1 MESKEDISD
10 SDSGIMLHSGQDSP
24 VSLLKDLTQAV
35 RKQQQELAAR
45 LEACLVELRKLCLRE
60 AELTGILPQEYPLK
74 QGDRPPM
81 VRRRIGTAFKL
92 DEKTVISRG
101 VDPLSTLERDLAL
114 QLQIAAA
121 THRLYR
127 EENISKHIKKRR
139 KNMVLKEEK
148 KLKELENAL
157 NECRL
162 RATQEPRPSPMAL
175 GELSSSDDSSLSDAV
190 LLEEEETQ
198 APNHHAAQQLM
209 VPVQPGTPHSSPA
222 LPARSAPL
230 QQREGLPPTQGEV
243 LELERSPI
251 QNSPWKETSLDRLY
265 EKPKKHAAEPC
276 SLPSAAGT
284 PMPAPARSPAAQ
296 RTPEMPP
303 YHFVPIRTLALWRQ
317 AGSSGPPTPEM
328 QARRGQ
334 SQSMRYCPA
343 TGSLSQLGG
352 TGLRWGRRGRAAVWP
367 SSSDTE
373 RGEQASS
380 PTSVTAL
387 LSDLRLDVSRDRAEP
402 RGRSVLPRRRPTYY
416 TVTVPVPDYCFPS
429 SKPGR
434 ASRSIY
440 HSGSEDSSSDVS
452 STPCTPSAG
461 SGSPDAF
468 RRPMPPPSAEPPSP
482 EFRGP
487 RSVGPGAAYYY
498 QSPHRRLLPPGYFP
512 AVEHVAGREFCRGY
526 PLLRAGSPAPFPS
539 EQDVV
544 QLHGQRLAP
553 APSRLLRTPSL
564 KDYAPGSGRALA
576 KSAVSEELKSW
587 HERAKLRTL
596 RPHSLD
602 RQGAFRARSTP
613 GRELHASRSAGQQP
627 QARTGTWHGVCQI
640 HVLKQSPEGAPVQ
653 VYVPENGEVIT
664 QV

>member
-92 DEKTVISRG
+92 DEKTIISRG

-148 KLKELENAL
+148 KLQELENAL

-276 SLPSAAGT
+276 SLPSSAAGT

-296 RTPEMPP
+296 RTPEMLP

-334 SQSMRYCPA
+334 SQSMR
-343 TGSLSQLGG
+343 
-352 TGLRWGRRGRAAVWP
+352 
-367 SSSDTE
+367 
-373 RGEQASS
+373 
-380 PTSVTAL
+380 
-387 LSDLRLDVSRDRAEP
+387 LDVSRDRAEP

-416 TVTVPVPDYCFPS
+416 TVTVPIPVPDYCFPS

-461 SGSPDAF
+461 CGSPDAF

-487 RSVGPGAAYYY
+487 RSVGPEAAYYY
-498 QSPHRRLLPPGYFP
+498 QSPHKRLLPPGYFP

-526 PLLRAGSPAPFPS
+526 PLLRAGSPALFPY
-539 EQDVV
+539 EQDMV
-544 QLHGQRLAP
+544 QLHCQRLAP

-576 KSAVSEELKSW
+576 KLAVSEELKSW
-587 HERAKLRTL
+587 HERTKLRTL

-602 RQGAFRARSTP
+602 RQGAFRVRNTP
-613 GRELHASRSAGQQP
+613 GRELYASRSAGQQP
-627 QARTGTWHGVCQI
+627 QVCQI

>member
-276 SLPSAAGT
+276 SLPSSAAGT

-334 SQSMRYCPA
+334 SQSM
-343 TGSLSQLGG
+343 
-352 TGLRWGRRGRAAVWP
+352 
-367 SSSDTE
+367 
-373 RGEQASS
+373 
-380 PTSVTAL
+380 
-387 LSDLRLDVSRDRAEP
+387 RLDVSRDRAEP

-498 QSPHRRLLPPGYFP
+498 QSPHKRLLPPGYFP

-627 QARTGTWHGVCQI
+627 QVCQI

>member
-276 SLPSAAGT
+276 SLPSSAAGT

-334 SQSMRYCPA
+334 SQSM
-343 TGSLSQLGG
+343 
-352 TGLRWGRRGRAAVWP
+352 
-367 SSSDTE
+367 
-373 RGEQASS
+373 
-380 PTSVTAL
+380 
-387 LSDLRLDVSRDRAEP
+387 RLDVSRDRAEP

-468 RRPMPPPSAEPPSP
+468 RRPMPPLSAEPPSP

-627 QARTGTWHGVCQI
+627 QVCQI

>member
-1 MESKEDISD
+1 MESKEDVSD
-10 SDSGIMLHSGQDSP
+10 TDSGIMLHSGLDSP
-24 VSLLKDLTQAV
+24 VSLLKDMTHAV
-35 RKQQQELAAR
+35 RKQQQELAVR

-60 AELTGILPQEYPLK
+60 AELTGVLPQEYPLK

-92 DEKTVISRG
+92 DEKTIISRG

-127 EENISKHIKKRR
+127 EENISKHIKKWR

-148 KLKELENAL
+148 KLKELEIAL

-162 RATQEPRPSPMAL
+162 RATQEPRSSIMAL
-175 GELSSSDDSSLSDAV
+175 GELSSSDDSSLSDAI

-209 VPVQPGTPHSSPA
+209 VPVQPSTPHSSLA
-222 LPARSAPL
+222 LPARSAPP
-230 QQREGLPPTQGEV
+230 QQCEGLPHTQGKV

-265 EKPKKHAAEPC
+265 EKPKKHVAEPC
-276 SLPSAAGT
+276 SLPSPAGT

-296 RTPEMPP
+296 RTPETPP
-303 YHFVPIRTLALWRQ
+303 YHFVPIRTLALWSQ

-334 SQSMRYCPA
+334 SQSMR
-343 TGSLSQLGG
+343 
-352 TGLRWGRRGRAAVWP
+352 V
-367 SSSDTE
+367 
-373 RGEQASS
+373 
-380 PTSVTAL
+380 
-387 LSDLRLDVSRDRAEP
+387 DVSRDRAEP
-402 RGRSVLPRRRPTYY
+402 RGRSVLPKRRPTYY
-416 TVTVPVPDYCFPS
+416 TVTAPDYCFPS
-429 SKPGR
+429 SKPGL
-434 ASRSIY
+434 ASHSVY
-440 HSGSEDSSSDVS
+440 HSSSEDSNSDVS
-452 STPCTPSAG
+452 RITYTLSPG
-461 SGSPDAF
+461 SSSPDTF
-468 RRPMPPPSAEPPSP
+468 LRPVPAPSTEQPSS
-482 EFRGP
+482 EFRGL
-487 RSVGPGAAYYY
+487 RSVGPEAAYYY
-498 QSPHRRLLPPGYFP
+498 QSPHKQLLPPSYFP
-512 AVEHVAGREFCRGY
+512 AVEYVAGREFCRGY
-526 PLLRAGSPAPFPS
+526 PLLRAGSPAPFPY

-544 QLHGQRLAP
+544 QLRCQWLGP

-564 KDYAPGSGRALA
+564 KDYAPGSGKTLA

-587 HERAKLRTL
+587 HERTKLRNL

-602 RQGAFRARSTP
+602 RQGAFRVRNTP
-613 GRELHASRSAGQQP
+613 GRELYASRSAGQQA
-627 QARTGTWHGVCQI
+627 QVCQI
-640 HVLKQSPEGAPVQ
+640 HVLKQSTEGAPVQ

>member
-276 SLPSAAGT
+276 SLPSSAAGT

-334 SQSMRYCPA
+334 SQSM
-343 TGSLSQLGG
+343 
-352 TGLRWGRRGRAAVWP
+352 
-367 SSSDTE
+367 
-373 RGEQASS
+373 
-380 PTSVTAL
+380 
-387 LSDLRLDVSRDRAEP
+387 RLDVSRDRAEP

-627 QARTGTWHGVCQI
+627 QVCQI